1 MSIASWAQAEAERL
15 LGDADDRWRH
25 IEGVA
30 TRADQVGAVVP
41 AGDRPV
47 LAAAAWLHDVGDAPD
62 LQRTGLQALD
72 GALWL
77 RGQGEERLAGLVAYH
92 SGASTEAELLGID
105 DQLSAFVD
113 EASPVT
119 DALWYCDLTTGP
131 QGERMSLAERV
142 AEVEHRHGRDS
153 IVARAMRMN
162 MNRFE
167 ACVTRITELVRLAAV
182 SR

>member
-25 IEGVA
+25 IESVA
-30 TRADQVGAVVP
+30 SRANEVGAAVA
-41 AGDRPV
+41 AGDRSV
-47 LAAAAWLHDVGDAPD
+47 LTAAAWLHDAGDAPN
-62 LQRTGLQALD
+62 LQQTGLQALD

-77 RGQGEERLAGLVAYH
+77 RDRGEERLAGLVAYH
-92 SGASTEAELLGID
+92 SGASAEAELLGLS

-131 QGERMSLAERV
+131 LGEQMSLAERV
-142 AEVEHRHGRDS
+142 VDVEHRHGPDS
-153 IVARAMRMN
+153 VVARAMRMN
-162 MNRFE
+162 MDRFE
-167 ACVTRITELVRLAAV
+167 ACVSRVMELMRLASV